1 MFVACAVVAAAL
13 QHLLGPMGLSRCPCT
28 RQHQVSCTV
37 CAAFLLLGHTC
48 VPQWC
53 QPLSAS
59 CQNRGDKSKPFQCPG
74 QLESKCTVGRAAA
87 ARWHAIWQY
96 QNLPRVCFFLFVCL
110 ACSTLWLISRGPVSH
125 AGHVGSWGASVCFG
139 RGVRECGLLDVRLR
153 PSWPPKI
160 SCGGLTVCRP
170 PHRFVC
176 TVQRCS

>member
-1 MFVACAVVAAAL
+1 MFVACAVVAVAL

-28 RQHQVSCTV
+28 CQHQVSCTV

-96 QNLPRVCFFLFVCL
+96 QNLPRVCFFCLFVWPVARCGLFRVALSATRVMWGHGGPAFAL
-110 ACSTLWLISRGPVSH
+110 AE
-125 AGHVGSWGASVCFG
+125 
-139 RGVRECGLLDVRLR
+139 ECGSVAC
-153 PSWPPKI
+153 WMCGCGPPGRQK
-160 SCGGLTVCRP
+160 
-170 PHRFVC
+170 
-176 TVQRCS
+176 

>member
-28 RQHQVSCTV
+28 CQHQVSCTV

-96 QNLPRVCFFLFVCL
+96 QNLPRVCFFCLFV
-110 ACSTLWLISRGPVSH
+110 WPV
-125 AGHVGSWGASVCFG
+125 A
-139 RGVRECGLLDVRLR
+139 RCGLFRVALSATRVMGGQRLLWQR
-153 PSWPPKI
+153 SAGVWLAGCAVAALLAAKNK
-160 SCGGLTVCRP
+160 LW
-170 PHRFVC
+170 RFNSV
-176 TVQRCS
+176 